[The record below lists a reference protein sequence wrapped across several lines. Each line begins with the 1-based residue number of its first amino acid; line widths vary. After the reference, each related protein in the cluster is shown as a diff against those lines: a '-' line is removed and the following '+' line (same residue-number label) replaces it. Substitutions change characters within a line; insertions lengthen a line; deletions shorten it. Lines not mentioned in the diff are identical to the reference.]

1 MDRQKLNK
9 EAVSKPELY
18 TVLCAGREYKTK
30 FKEGDRVKKGGYIKV
45 MIIEGV
51 DDFLTSALKKLHW
64 LVVDEDYMLGKSK
77 STHADP
83 VSDNEIEPCT

>member
-1 MDRQKLNK
+1 M
-9 EAVSKPELY
+9 SKDVNNQESQSNTLY

-30 FKEGDRVKKGGYIKV
+30 FKEGDRVEKGSYIKV

-51 DDFLTSALKKLHW
+51 DEFLTSALKELHW
-64 LVVDEDYMLGKSK
+64 LVVDEDYVLGKNK
-77 STHADP
+77 STHAEP

>member
-1 MDRQKLNK
+1 MSKKLENK
-9 EAVSKPELY
+9 EEQTEPELY

-30 FKEGDRVKKGGYIKV
+30 FKEGDRVEKGSYIKV

-51 DDFLTSALKKLHW
+51 DDFLTSALKELHW
-64 LVVDEDYMLGKSK
+64 QVVDEDFVVGKNK
-77 STHADP
+77 STHAEP